1 MKQRHRRLML
11 PVALGLS
18 DGILNALMLAANRLH
33 GNTEP
38 MTMSL
43 SLRIAV
49 ATAVASI
56 FMLFVAEYA
65 QLRQELEHADMQLN
79 VLAPG
84 RMATSRQGW
93 AVAREA
99 CVVASISGLCAFIG
113 SGAPLLVAAV
123 LGAGGLW
130 ALAMAVIGL
139 GLLGALVARAVHGS
153 WLVWTIV
160 MMLGGAAVT
169 VLGVYLHIV

>member
-18 DGILNALMLAANRLH
+18 DGILNALMLAANRLQ
-33 GNTEP
+33 GDTEP
-38 MTMSL
+38 MTLSL
-43 SLRIAV
+43 SMRIAV

-65 QLRQELEHADMQLN
+65 QLRQELEHADLQLN
-79 VLAPG
+79 VLARG
-84 RMATSRQGW
+84 RMATSRQGR

-99 CVVASISGLCAFIG
+99 SVVASISGVCAFVG
-113 SGAPLLVAAV
+113 SGAPLLVASV
-123 LGAGGLW
+123 LGASGLW
-130 ALAMAVIGL
+130 SLAMAVIGL

-153 WLVWTIV
+153 GLVWTGV
-160 MMLGGAAVT
+160 MMLGGGAVS
-169 VLGVYLHIV
+169 VLGIYLHIV

>member
-1 MKQRHRRLML
+1 MKRWRRRLML

-33 GNTEP
+33 DNTEP
-38 MTMSL
+38 MTLSL
-43 SLRIAV
+43 SVRIAV

-79 VLAPG
+79 VLASG
-84 RMATSRQGW
+84 RMATSRQGR
-93 AVAREA
+93 AVMREA
-99 CVVASISGLCAFIG
+99 ALVASISGLCAFAG

-123 LGAGGLW
+123 LGASGFW

-153 WLVWTIV
+153 GLVWMIL
-160 MMLGGAAVT
+160 MMLGGIAVS
-169 VLGVYLHIV
+169 VLGSYLHIV

>member
-1 MKQRHRRLML
+1 MLL

-33 GNTEP
+33 GHTEP
-38 MTMSL
+38 MTLSL
-43 SLRIAV
+43 SVRIAV

-56 FMLFVAEYA
+56 FMLFVAEYT

-84 RMATSRQGW
+84 RMATSRQGR

-99 CVVASISGLCAFIG
+99 GLVASIAGVCAFVG

-123 LGAGGLW
+123 LDASGLW

-153 WLVWTIV
+153 GLIWTVV
-160 MMLGGAAVT
+160 MMLGGGAVS
-169 VLGVYLHIV
+169 VLGIYLHIV